1 MEVSITIQSA
11 AVWRKAVNCTLL
23 ADRTTDDIARK
34 TLTLIRNSWI
44 EVANDSEVLGTN
56 GPGGG
61 FTDPGRIDARSGP
74 DGRLSPPEG
83 DGSAMATARR
93 RTCHKRSRAS
103 RWLPSN
109 GWA

>member
-44 EVANDSEVLGTN
+44 EVANDSEVLGTM
-56 GPGGG
+56 
-61 FTDPGRIDARSGP
+61 DPEAALLILDESMPAQDR
-74 DGRLSPPEG
+74 
-83 DGSAMATARR
+83 TA
-93 RTCHKRSRAS
+93 
-103 RWLPSN
+103 P
-109 GWA
+109 